1 MNVSILSPL
10 KTLFQGEATS
20 VNLPGKIGAFT
31 VLENHAPIVST
42 LDKGVITITNK
53 EENTEI
59 EIVSGFVEVHDNEIT
74 ICVEQKKKKIK
85 H

>member
-10 KTLFQGEATS
+10 KSLFQGEATS
-20 VNLPGKIGAFT
+20 INLPGKVGAFT
-31 VLENHAPIVST
+31 ILENHAPIVST

-53 EENTEI
+53 DEVSEI

-74 ICVEQKKKKIK
+74 ICVEQK
-85 H
+85 

>member
-10 KTLFQGEATS
+10 KSLFQGEATS
-20 VNLPGKIGAFT
+20 VNLPGKVGAFAI
-31 VLENHAPIVST
+31 LENHAPIVST

-53 EENTEI
+53 DEVSEI

-74 ICVEQKKKKIK
+74 ICVEQK
-85 H
+85 

>member
-10 KTLFQGEATS
+10 KSLFQGDATS
-20 VNLPGKIGAFT
+20 VNLPGKVGAFT
-31 VLENHAPIVST
+31 ILENHAPIVST

-53 EENTEI
+53 EEISEI

-74 ICVEQKKKKIK
+74 ICVEQ
-85 H
+85 

>member
-42 LDKGVITITNK
+42 LDKGVISITNK

-74 ICVEQKKKKIK
+74 ICVEQ
-85 H
+85 